1 MSGAFRCCF
10 RPAGS
15 SPATTPAGPTVATSV
30 YKTTKG
36 LVALSWS
43 RTLLGLSLR
52 IDLRLHDSP
61 AITFRVRPRL
71 LWRRNGRRRLPL
83 PDSSRSLSLSWDLS
97 HAVFPSSS
105 SSPEPSHFS
114 LSLSLDSLPLLLLGD
129 PSSPPSLIS
138 RRERIVLSD
147 SHPFKTTARF
157 AGRDHEISISINLHT
172 GGERVSSSEAKK
184 EKKDREAE
192 MKLWIDG
199 EMALH
204 VRRIKWKF
212 RGSER
217 VDLNGFRIRVSWDL
231 HNWFFSQP
239 GSEPDEMG
247 RAVLLIRFENGDGSG
262 DGEGY
267 FGKGLEGAFKE
278 SEGCFGKSWDWSNS
292 SSGENGKNCGSRR
305 MTSSSSSA
313 SSSSASSAS
322 TSSVL
327 EWASAEEAQLKS
339 AQGFSLL
346 VYAWR

>member
-1 MSGAFRCCF
+1 MPDAFQCCF

-15 SPATTPAGPTVATSV
+15 SPAPTQAGPTVTTSV
-30 YKTTKG
+30 YETTMG

-61 AITFRVRPRL
+61 AFTFRVRPRL
-71 LWRRNGRRRLPL
+71 LWRRRGRRRLPL
-83 PDSSRSLSLSWDLS
+83 PGSSSSISLSWDLS
-97 HAVFPSSS
+97 HSIFPSS

-129 PSSPPSLIS
+129 SSSPPPLIS

-147 SHPFKTTARF
+147 AHPFKTTARF
-157 AGRDHEISISINLHT
+157 AGQDHEISISFDLHS
-172 GGERVSSSEAKK
+172 GGERDSISETK
-184 EKKDREAE
+184 EKKKDREAG
-192 MKLWIDG
+192 MRLWIDG
-199 EMALH
+199 GMALH

-231 HNWFFSQP
+231 HNWFFSQS
-239 GSEPDEMG
+239 GSEPDEAG
-247 RAVLLIRFENGDGSG
+247 RAVLLIRFENSDG

-267 FGKGLEGAFKE
+267 FGKDIEGAFRE
-278 SEGCFGKSWDWSNS
+278 TEGCFGKSWDWSDK
-292 SSGENGKNCGSRR
+292 SSGENGKKIGSRR

-322 TSSVL
+322 SSSVM
-327 EWASAEEAQLKS
+327 EWASAEETQLKS